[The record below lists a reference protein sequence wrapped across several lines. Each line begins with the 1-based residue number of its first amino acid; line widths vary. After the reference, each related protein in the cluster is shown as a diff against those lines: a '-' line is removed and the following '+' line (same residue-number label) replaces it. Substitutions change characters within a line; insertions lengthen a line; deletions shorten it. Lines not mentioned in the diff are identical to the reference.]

1 MEEKNRYND
10 IEQALDANNLDA
22 VWEKLE
28 EARQS
33 DGETATYFYLLGKAH
48 MKKSE
53 WGKAMSG
60 FLKAEELNPDSP
72 ARECRLMLNDIMA
85 FYNKDMY
92 NQ

>member
-1 MEEKNRYND
+1 MEEKNRYKD
-10 IEQALDANNLDA
+10 IEQALASNSMEK
-22 VWEKLE
+22 VWEMLE
-28 EARQS
+28 EVKRS
-33 DGETATYFYLLGKAH
+33 EGETAAYFYLLGKAH

-60 FLKAEELNPDSP
+60 FLKAEELDPQSP
-72 ARECRLMLNDIMA
+72 ARECRAMLNDIMA